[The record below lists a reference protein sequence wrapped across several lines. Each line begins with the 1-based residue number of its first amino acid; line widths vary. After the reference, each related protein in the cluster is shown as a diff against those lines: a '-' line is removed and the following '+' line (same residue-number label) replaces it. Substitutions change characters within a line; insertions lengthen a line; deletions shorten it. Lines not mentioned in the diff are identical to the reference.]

1 MRALTAAIVA
11 AVVVFTLH
19 GVSVAQEMTDRQ
31 FMMEA
36 AQGGM
41 AEVELG
47 QLATQRAGTDAVRG
61 FGQRMMVDHARA
73 NNELRRI
80 AEREGVQLPASI
92 DARDQATKDRL
103 STLSGPAFDR
113 AYMRDMVTN
122 HEHDI
127 AQFEQETRQ
136 GHDPAMVAWAQQTL
150 PTLREHLRLARTID
164 SQVAQLAPG
173 AVAASPGATVV
184 VTTTA
189 WCNGA
194 YVPTQGSNFGACLR

>member
-11 AVVVFTLH
+11 AVVVLTLH
-19 GVSVAQEMTDRQ
+19 GVSAAQDITDRQ
-31 FMMEA
+31 FMMQA

-47 QLATQRAGTDAVRG
+47 QLATQRAATEAVRA

-80 AEREGVQLPASI
+80 AESEAVPLPTSI
-92 DARDQATKDRL
+92 DARHQATKDRL
-103 STLSGPAFDR
+103 STLSGSAFDR
-113 AYMRDMVTN
+113 AYMRDMVTH
-122 HEHDI
+122 HENDI

-136 GHDPAMVAWAQQTL
+136 GRDAAGQAWAQQTL
-150 PTLREHLRLARTID
+150 PTLREHLRLARTVD

-173 AVAASPGATVV
+173 VVAASPGAATVIV
-184 VTTTA
+184 
-189 WCNGA
+189 WCDGA
-194 YVPTQGSNFGACLR
+194 YVPTQGTNFGSCPR